1 MTKFPTNE
9 RAVLVGAGVVN
20 LETAENLPL
29 RPSEVRVK
37 MHSATI
43 CGSDISYF
51 MHGRSGS
58 FEMTTP
64 FVLGH
69 EGAGTVAEIGT
80 EVTGIQVGDDI
91 AINPA
96 KPCRVCA
103 FCIGG
108 RSNLCGQLSYLGSAS
123 TNPPVDGLFARYL
136 VVETSQCL
144 PIPPNLPLALAPLVE
159 PASVAMHAVNRSR
172 LEPGAPV
179 VIIGAGAI
187 GLLCLKVAAAVG
199 ASSVSVV
206 DPSEIRQNHALREG
220 AAAAVD
226 PSSIDKLPTPHVVFE
241 CSGTSAGLL
250 SAVEKVRRGGTVVQ
264 VGGMLDATPIPGQL
278 VMSRELAI
286 LGSFRFAEES
296 SQVMELIQ
304 AGHLSLDGLIE
315 GEKSF
320 AEVED
325 ALRTAASGEF
335 VKVAL
340 RFEE

>member
-1 MTKFPTNE
+1 MINFPINE
-9 RAVLVGAGVVN
+9 RALLAGPGVVN
-20 LETAENLPL
+20 LETVQNLPL

-43 CGSDISYF
+43 CGSDIGYF

-58 FEMTTP
+58 FQMRTP

-69 EGAGTVAEIGT
+69 EGAGTIAETGA
-80 EVTGIQVGDDI
+80 EVTGLRAGDEV

-103 FCIGG
+103 FCREG

-123 TNPPVDGLFARYL
+123 TNPPVDGLFAKYIVL
-136 VVETSQCL
+136 EASQCL

-172 LEPGAPV
+172 LEPGATV
-179 VIIGAGAI
+179 AVIGAGAI
-187 GLLCLKVAAAVG
+187 GLLCLRIALAVG

-220 AAAAVD
+220 AAAAVA
-226 PSSIDKLPTPHVVFE
+226 PSNIDKLRTPDVVFE

-250 SAVEKVRRGGTVVQ
+250 SAVQKVRRGGTVVQ
-264 VGGMLDATPIPGQL
+264 LGGMLDATPIPGQL
-278 VMSRELAI
+278 VMSRELSI

-296 SQVMELIQ
+296 PQVMELIR
-304 AGHLSLDGLIE
+304 AVHLSLDGLIE
-315 GEKSF
+315 AERSF

-325 ALRTAASGEF
+325 ALREAASGEF